1 MTGSMR
7 VTISVLL
14 LFLSAC
20 GTLEI
25 SVEGTPT
32 PNVAATGTIGAL
44 QAQNAE
50 LATRVAMLNS
60 ATQPSTPMPPPQP
73 TGSSMPP
80 TVPVPGAT
88 RLTFLNGATVGMVSA
103 PIQAGQSQNYVL
115 QAFQGQPMFVY
126 VGSLN
131 NDVTL
136 SIKRQDGTTILS
148 AAAQQ
153 TSWQGSLPQTENY
166 YLTIHGGAST
176 ENFSL
181 TVTVPSRIQFAAG
194 ADSATVSGKTVSG
207 YDLSYTVFAA
217 KGQNMSVD
225 LENLSSKASLSIY
238 GFTDGQRYVR
248 SETGQTRFHFVLP
261 STQDYIIVVV
271 PLAGSVVSY
280 TITVKIQ

>member
-248 SETGQTRFHFVLP
+248 SETGQTSFHFVLP

>member
-1 MTGSMR
+1 
-7 VTISVLL
+7 
-14 LFLSAC
+14 
-20 GTLEI
+20 
-25 SVEGTPT
+25 
-32 PNVAATGTIGAL
+32 
-44 QAQNAE
+44 
-50 LATRVAMLNS
+50 
-60 ATQPSTPMPPPQP
+60 
-73 TGSSMPP
+73 
-80 TVPVPGAT
+80 
-88 RLTFLNGATVGMVSA
+88 
-103 PIQAGQSQNYVL
+103 
-115 QAFQGQPMFVY
+115 MFVY

-225 LENLSSKASLSIY
+225 LESLSSKASLSIY

-248 SETGQTRFHFVLP
+248 SETGQTSFHFVLP

-280 TITVKIQ
+280 TITVRIQ